1 MRIVDTN
8 KQVELFLNW
17 LESKVAE
24 ANPARTDLWVIKI
37 NNDEI
42 TNKDR
47 KMISLLDNS
56 TSDFISLLYKKGYN
70 EFEVGIDSVK
80 YTNCTEIRYIKKYE

>member
-1 MRIVDTN
+1 MKIEDTN
-8 KQVELFLNW
+8 KFVELFLDW

-24 ANPARTDLWVIKI
+24 SNPKMPDMWVIKI

-56 TSDFISLLYKKGYN
+56 TSDFISSLYKKGYN
-70 EFEVGIDSVK
+70 EFEVGIDSAK